1 MSLLCPKCQSEQVVT
16 RNYARKTGGAI
27 GTIAGGI
34 GGLSAALNGA
44 RLGGITGGLILGPPG
59 VAYGGMA
66 GAILGGFVGALA
78 GGSAGIALG
87 EVVDNKILD
96 NYQCLC
102 CQFTFSPSDEPIQ
115 SPFEL

>member
-1 MSLLCPKCQSEQVVT
+1 MAAWPVRSSVV
-16 RNYARKTGGAI
+16 
-27 GTIAGGI
+27 
-34 GGLSAALNGA
+34 L
-44 RLGGITGGLILGPPG
+44 
-59 VAYGGMA
+59 
-66 GAILGGFVGALA
+66 VGALA

-115 SPFEL
+115 TPFDL